1 MCDVVVELKP
11 EVVSFHFGSPDGLL
25 VRRLKESGCK
35 IFGSATTVAEA
46 RWLEDHGADAVIA
59 QGAEA
64 GGHRGTF
71 LATETASQAGT
82 LALLP
87 QVVDAVKVPVIA
99 AGGIADGRGIAAAMA
114 LGASAAQLG
123 TAYLLCPEARI
134 SAQYRAALKAARD
147 DSTAITNVLTGR
159 PARVIV
165 NRVVRQIGLIAG
177 EVPAFPLPNTALAAL
192 REKAEEQGSTDFS
205 ALYAGQAAPL
215 GRELSAKEFTQT
227 LAVEALERFRILAGL
242 T

>member
-35 IFGSATTVAEA
+35 IFSSATTVAEA
-46 RWLEDHGADAVIA
+46 RWLEDHGAGAVIA

-64 GGHRGTF
+64 GGHRGMF
-71 LATETASQAGT
+71 MATDTASQAGT

-87 QVVDAVKVPVIA
+87 QVVDAVKVPVVA

-114 LGASAAQLG
+114 LGASAVQLG

-159 PARVIV
+159 SGASHHEPCGPA
-165 NRVVRQIGLIAG
+165 NRTNCKRGSGICHYQT
-177 EVPAFPLPNTALAAL
+177 PLSRLCA
-192 REKAEEQGSTDFS
+192 
-205 ALYAGQAAPL
+205 
-215 GRELSAKEFTQT
+215 
-227 LAVEALERFRILAGL
+227 
-242 T
+242 